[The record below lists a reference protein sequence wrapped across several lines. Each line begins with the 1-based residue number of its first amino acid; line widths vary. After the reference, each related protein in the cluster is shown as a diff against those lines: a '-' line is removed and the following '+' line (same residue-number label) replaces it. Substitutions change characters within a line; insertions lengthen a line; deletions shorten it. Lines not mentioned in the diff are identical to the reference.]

1 MTAGRPEGWLVKT
14 TFQANRARIPHSE
27 LIKYRGQWIAVSPDG
42 RRVVAGHAD
51 LEKLDALVVAAGE
64 DPEAV
69 ALEHVGSDDVYLG
82 AAEHD

>member
-1 MTAGRPEGWLVKT
+1 MT

-27 LIKYRGQWIAVSPDG
+27 LTKYRGQWIAISPDG

-51 LEKLDALVVAAGE
+51 LERLDALVVAAGE
-64 DPEAV
+64 DPAAV
-69 ALEHVGSDDVYLG
+69 ALEQVGNDDVYLG